1 MANATPGAPKKGGLK
16 KLVIFGVVG
25 LLVTGAGAAVPLLL
39 PAKEANGSG
48 GKGHGSEGDGHRSG
62 QEKPAFVPFG
72 DVVVNLAE
80 ERLTRY
86 LRVKL
91 VLVVDH
97 LEEKEMTEE
106 LAKSKAILKNWLIG
120 YLSDKSLKEV
130 NGAANVNRLR
140 REIQEQFNS
149 LLGAGRVDRVHDVLF
164 EEFVVQ

>member
-1 MANATPGAPKKGGLK
+1 MANAAPGAPKKGGLK
-16 KLVIFGVVG
+16 KFVVLGVVG
-25 LLVTGAGAAVPLLL
+25 LLVTGAGAAVPLML
-39 PAKEANGSG
+39 PAKEASAS
-48 GKGHGSEGDGHRSG
+48 GKGRGSEGEGHRSG
-62 QEKPAFVPFG
+62 QEKPAFIPFG

-97 LEEKEMTEE
+97 SEEKEMTEE
-106 LAKSKAILKNWLIG
+106 VGKNKAIMKNWLIG
-120 YLSDKSLKEV
+120 YLSDKSLKDV
-130 NGAANVNRLR
+130 NGAAGVNRLR

-149 LLGAGRVDRVHDVLF
+149 LLGAGRVDKVRDVLF

>member
-1 MANATPGAPKKGGLK
+1 MANAAPGAPKKGGFK
-16 KLVIFGVVG
+16 KLIVFGVVG
-25 LLVTGAGAAVPLLL
+25 LVVTGAGAAVPLLL
-39 PAKEANGSG
+39 PAKEASPAS
-48 GKGHGSEGDGHRSG
+48 GKGHGGDGEGHRTG

-91 VLVVDH
+91 VLVVDRT
-97 LEEKEMTEE
+97 EEKEMTEE
-106 LAKSKAILKNWLIG
+106 VAKNKAILKNWLIG

-149 LLGAGRVDRVHDVLF
+149 LMGVGRLDRVHDVLF

>member
-1 MANATPGAPKKGGLK
+1 MADAAPAAPKKGGGLK
-16 KLVIFGVVG
+16 KLVVFGVVG

-39 PAKEANGSG
+39 PAKEAGASE
-48 GKGHGSEGDGHRSG
+48 GKGHGEGGGSRGAH
-62 QEKPAFVPFG
+62 EKPAFIPFG

-91 VLVVDH
+91 VVVVGQS
-97 LEEKEMTEE
+97 EEKDMTEE
-106 LAKSKAILKNWLIG
+106 VAKHKAILKNWLIG

-130 NGAANVNRLR
+130 NGTANVNRLR

-149 LLGAGRVDRVHDVLF
+149 LMGAGKTDKVHDVLF

>member
-1 MANATPGAPKKGGLK
+1 MANAEPGGPKKGGLK
-16 KLVIFGVVG
+16 KLVVFGIVG
-25 LLVTGAGAAVPLLL
+25 LVVTGAGAAVPLFLT
-39 PAKEANGSG
+39 AKDANAAG
-48 GKGHGSEGDGHRSG
+48 GKAKGADGDGHRTG

-91 VLVVDH
+91 VLVIDH
-97 LEEKEMTEE
+97 TEEKELTEE
-106 LAKSKAILKNWLIG
+106 VTKNKAILKNWLIG
-120 YLSDKSLKEV
+120 YLSDKSLKDV
-130 NGAANVNRLR
+130 NGAANVNKLR

-149 LLGAGRVDRVHDVLF
+149 LMGAGRVDKVHDVLF